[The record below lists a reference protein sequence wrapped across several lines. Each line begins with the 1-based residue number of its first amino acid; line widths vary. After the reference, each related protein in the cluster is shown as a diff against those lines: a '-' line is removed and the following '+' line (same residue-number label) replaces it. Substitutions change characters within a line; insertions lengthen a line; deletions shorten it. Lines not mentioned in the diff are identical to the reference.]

1 MNENFYIGKQWE
13 GVQSNG
19 LPTPVFNFIKRVV
32 GFDVATITSDNVKVT
47 ASPLANTANTDG
59 LIEPVRIVNEEFD
72 ALAARNKISSLL
84 REFARNA
91 AVDGDG
97 CLYTYWDAD
106 AETGQQSKGMIR
118 TEIVENTRV
127 YFGNPNDR
135 RVQTQPW
142 IMIGSREIT
151 RIVRRRAKE
160 NGMAEWQSISPDC
173 EDDSVDT
180 AKVTDDKT
188 TVLLLLWRDEET
200 GHIWQ
205 YEFTRNSGVTAP
217 IDTKLSLYPVC
228 WLSWDYVQDCYHGQS
243 MVTGLTPNQM
253 FVNKIWAAAML
264 SMLRTAFP
272 KWIYDKT
279 RIKRWDNGVGTAIGI
294 SGGDVS
300 TVAKVIDP
308 ASISPQVAQFIDMA
322 VKQTE
327 ECLGATSVALG
338 DTRPDNTSAIIA
350 LQRAASTPMEM
361 TKLNLYQAVEDL
373 FRIYLDFM
381 SAYYGVRA
389 VDMEPTPE
397 IRQQYEFAGMPVPD
411 SIIAEFDFDTLK
423 FHPMML
429 KLDVGASSYY
439 SEIASIQTLD
449 NLLMNGHINAIQYL
463 ERIPDGYI
471 PARRALINELKATQA
486 MNAVPPGAPPN
497 AATGDVAAQ
506 AKPEIPTGGGFSDLQ
521 RKVLESGSTQGL
533 I

>member
-160 NGMAEWQSISPDC
+160 NGMAEW
-173 EDDSVDT
+173 
-180 AKVTDDKT
+180 
-188 TVLLLLWRDEET
+188 
-200 GHIWQ
+200 
-205 YEFTRNSGVTAP
+205 
-217 IDTKLSLYPVC
+217 
-228 WLSWDYVQDCYHGQS
+228 
-243 MVTGLTPNQM
+243 
-253 FVNKIWAAAML
+253 
-264 SMLRTAFP
+264 
-272 KWIYDKT
+272 
-279 RIKRWDNGVGTAIGI
+279 
-294 SGGDVS
+294 
-300 TVAKVIDP
+300 
-308 ASISPQVAQFIDMA
+308 
-322 VKQTE
+322 
-327 ECLGATSVALG
+327 
-338 DTRPDNTSAIIA
+338 
-350 LQRAASTPMEM
+350 
-361 TKLNLYQAVEDL
+361 
-373 FRIYLDFM
+373 
-381 SAYYGVRA
+381 
-389 VDMEPTPE
+389 
-397 IRQQYEFAGMPVPD
+397 
-411 SIIAEFDFDTLK
+411 
-423 FHPMML
+423 
-429 KLDVGASSYY
+429 
-439 SEIASIQTLD
+439 
-449 NLLMNGHINAIQYL
+449 
-463 ERIPDGYI
+463 
-471 PARRALINELKATQA
+471 
-486 MNAVPPGAPPN
+486 
-497 AATGDVAAQ
+497 
-506 AKPEIPTGGGFSDLQ
+506 
-521 RKVLESGSTQGL
+521 
-533 I
+533 

>member
-217 IDTKLSLYPVC
+217 IDTKLSLYPIC

-243 MVTGLTPNQM
+243 MVT
-253 FVNKIWAAAML
+253 
-264 SMLRTAFP
+264 
-272 KWIYDKT
+272 D
-279 RIKRWDNGVGTAIGI
+279 
-294 SGGDVS
+294 
-300 TVAKVIDP
+300 
-308 ASISPQVAQFIDMA
+308 
-322 VKQTE
+322 
-327 ECLGATSVALG
+327 
-338 DTRPDNTSAIIA
+338 
-350 LQRAASTPMEM
+350 
-361 TKLNLYQAVEDL
+361 
-373 FRIYLDFM
+373 
-381 SAYYGVRA
+381 
-389 VDMEPTPE
+389 
-397 IRQQYEFAGMPVPD
+397 
-411 SIIAEFDFDTLK
+411 
-423 FHPMML
+423 
-429 KLDVGASSYY
+429 
-439 SEIASIQTLD
+439 
-449 NLLMNGHINAIQYL
+449 
-463 ERIPDGYI
+463 
-471 PARRALINELKATQA
+471 
-486 MNAVPPGAPPN
+486 
-497 AATGDVAAQ
+497 
-506 AKPEIPTGGGFSDLQ
+506 
-521 RKVLESGSTQGL
+521 
-533 I
+533 